1 MLWMLLMLLL
11 ELLKLSHVR
20 QRSRSSFILI
30 DTAATVL
37 FARTPRFLF
46 HLARKIRIWNSAQSV
61 YSSDDANTG
70 TRFRLRCT
78 PCKSNLFL
86 FAVVHRASSVRPF
99 PLGTLEVLS

>member
-1 MLWMLLMLLL
+1 MLMLWMLLMLLL

-61 YSSDDANTG
+61 YSSDDANTENS
-70 TRFRLRCT
+70 FQT
-78 PCKSNLFL
+78 PMYT
-86 FAVVHRASSVRPF
+86 VQV
-99 PLGTLEVLS
+99 